1 MSNTLIIVTV
11 FILFIVIYIFLN
23 YRKMKN
29 IPEVANNPK
38 IKVLSDKN
46 FQNQIKTGV
55 TLVDF
60 WAAWCL
66 PCKMMA
72 PVLND
77 VAEELSGN
85 AYVAKLDVESN
96 QAIAAKY
103 NIRNIPT
110 MILYSNGKEVKRFV
124 GAKSKDFLLK
134 QIYLIK

>member
-11 FILFIVIYIFLN
+11 FILFIVMYIFFN

-46 FQNQIKTGV
+46 FQHQIKNGV

-60 WAAWCL
+60 WASWCL

-77 VAEELSGN
+77 VADELTGN
-85 AYVAKLDVESN
+85 AYVAKLDVELN
-96 QAIAAKY
+96 REIAAKY

-110 MILYSNGKEVKRFV
+110 MVLYSDGKEVSRFV

-134 QIYLIK
+134 QINLIK

>member
-11 FILFIVIYIFLN
+11 FILFIVMYIFFN

-46 FQNQIKTGV
+46 FQHQIKNGV
-55 TLVDF
+55 ILVDF
-60 WAAWCL
+60 WASWCL

-77 VAEELSGN
+77 VADELKEN
-85 AYVAKLDVESN
+85 AYVAKLDVELN
-96 QAIAAKY
+96 REIAAKY

-110 MILYSNGKEVKRFV
+110 MVLYSDGKELRRFV

-134 QIYLIK
+134 QINLIK

>member
-38 IKVLSDKN
+38 IKVLTDKN
-46 FQNQIKTGV
+46 FQNQVKNGV

-60 WAAWCL
+60 WASWCL

-77 VAEELSGN
+77 VAEELPGN
-85 AYVAKLDVESN
+85 AYVAKLDVELN

-110 MILYSNGKEVKRFV
+110 MILYMNGKEVKRFV

-134 QIYLIK
+134 QINLIK

>member
-1 MSNTLIIVTV
+1 MSNTLIIVTA
-11 FILFIVIYIFLN
+11 FILFIVMYIFFN

-46 FQNQIKTGV
+46 FQHQIKNGV

-60 WAAWCL
+60 WASWCL

-77 VAEELSGN
+77 VADELTGN
-85 AYVAKLDVESN
+85 AYVAKLDVELN
-96 QAIAAKY
+96 REIAAKY

-110 MILYSNGKEVKRFV
+110 MVLYSDGKEVSRFV

-134 QIYLIK
+134 QINLIK

>member
-1 MSNTLIIVTV
+1 MSNTLIIITV
-11 FILFIVIYIFLN
+11 FIFFIVIYIYLN
-23 YRKMKN
+23 YRKIKN

-46 FQNQIKTGV
+46 FQNQIKKGI

-60 WAAWCL
+60 WASWCL

-77 VAEELSGN
+77 IADELTGDV
-85 AYVAKLDVESN
+85 YVAKLDVEMN

-110 MILYSNGKEVKRFV
+110 MVLYREGKEVNRFV

-134 QIYLIK
+134 QINLIK

>member
-11 FILFIVIYIFLN
+11 FILFIVMYIFFN

-46 FQNQIKTGV
+46 FQHQIKNGV

-60 WAAWCL
+60 WASWCL

-77 VAEELSGN
+77 VADELTGN
-85 AYVAKLDVESN
+85 AYVAKLDVELN
-96 QAIAAKY
+96 QIIAAKY

-110 MILYSNGKEVKRFV
+110 MVLYSDGKEVSRFV

-134 QIYLIK
+134 QINLIK

>member
-11 FILFIVIYIFLN
+11 FILFIVMYIFFN

-46 FQNQIKTGV
+46 FQHQIKNGV

-60 WAAWCL
+60 WASWCL

-77 VAEELSGN
+77 VADELTGN
-85 AYVAKLDVESN
+85 AYVAKLDVELN
-96 QAIAAKY
+96 REIAAKY

-110 MILYSNGKEVKRFV
+110 MVLYSNGKEVSRFV

-134 QIYLIK
+134 QINLIK

>member
-11 FILFIVIYIFLN
+11 FILFIVMYIFFN
-23 YRKMKN
+23 YRMMKN

-46 FQNQIKTGV
+46 FQHQIKNGV

-60 WAAWCL
+60 WASWCL

-77 VAEELSGN
+77 VADELTGN
-85 AYVAKLDVESN
+85 AYVAKLDVELN
-96 QAIAAKY
+96 REIAAKY

-110 MILYSNGKEVKRFV
+110 MVLYSDGKEVSRFV

-134 QIYLIK
+134 QINFIK